1 LYVAFEL
8 GKKEWKL
15 GLTSGFGVTPVVR
28 TVASGDLRAVE
39 RVLAQ
44 GRVWLG
50 IPAGAPVV
58 SCYEAGRD
66 GFWIHRAL
74 TQMGMANRVVDS
86 ASIEVNRRARRSK
99 TDRVDA
105 LKLVTMLVR
114 VCYGERRAWQEVR
127 VPSVA
132 DESARQVSR
141 ERTSLTEEQ
150 TRLRNQIN
158 SYLATWGCVVS
169 ARARHAAQWWTTVR
183 DWTAAPLPLEVQAR
197 IARTAARLVLVAEQ
211 IATIETQQRA
221 ATRAARPDSA
231 LGRLVQ
237 LKGIATT
244 SATVLLG
251 EGLVW
256 RDFQNRRQ
264 IGGLLGFAPTKY
276 DSGESTRD
284 QGISR
289 AGNPR
294 LQSISIQLAWSWV
307 RWQPLSG
314 LTLWF
319 HSHFGS
325 RKRERRVGIVALAR
339 KLIIALWRLC
349 HARCRPGGRDPE
361 TGRARV
367 SVVVAS
373 TTRVS
378 RARRVRFV

>member
-1 LYVAFEL
+1 
-8 GKKEWKL
+8 
-15 GLTSGFGVTPVVR
+15 
-28 TVASGDLRAVE
+28 
-39 RVLAQ
+39 
-44 GRVWLG
+44 
-50 IPAGAPVV
+50 
-58 SCYEAGRD
+58 
-66 GFWIHRAL
+66 
-74 TQMGMANRVVDS
+74 
-86 ASIEVNRRARRSK
+86 
-99 TDRVDA
+99 
-105 LKLVTMLVR
+105 
-114 VCYGERRAWQEVR
+114 
-127 VPSVA
+127 
-132 DESARQVSR
+132 
-141 ERTSLTEEQ
+141 
-150 TRLRNQIN
+150 
-158 SYLATWGCVVS
+158 
-169 ARARHAAQWWTTVR
+169 
-183 DWTAAPLPLEVQAR
+183 
-197 IARTAARLVLVAEQ
+197 VLVAEQ

-339 KLIIALWRLC
+339 KLIIALWRYVTRGVVPAGAILKPAALAYASSSHRRRAC
-349 HARCRPGGRDPE
+349 HARGVYGLC
-361 TGRARV
+361 
-367 SVVVAS
+367 
-373 TTRVS
+373 
-378 RARRVRFV
+378 RVRHRRPSRRRYRRSRVRIETAQSQGAARCSCELG